1 METTT
6 KRMNIEIWSDV
17 MCPFCYLGKRKF
29 ENALAM
35 FPEKDKVNV
44 IWKSF
49 LLNPDLK
56 TDTSISIY
64 EYLSREK
71 GFDIEEAKEMNGH
84 ITQSARLVGLD
95 YNFDKVIVAN
105 TFKAHI
111 LLHYAGKQGLQND
124 VKERLLKAFFTDGRN
139 VDDITTLLEIAIEA
153 GLKTNA
159 LAEALENESYV
170 DEVREDIY
178 EAHQFGIRGVPFFIF
193 DRKYG
198 VSGAQESPVFLQ
210 TLEKSFS
217 EWRKTNPEIGLEI
230 IGGESCSADG
240 TCG

>member
-1 METTT
+1 METT
-6 KRMNIEIWSDV
+6 KNKMNIEIWSDV

-29 ENALAM
+29 ENALSQFA
-35 FPEKDKVNV
+35 EKDSVNV
-44 IWKSF
+44 LWKSF

-64 EYLSREK
+64 EYLSKAK
-71 GFDIEEAKEMNGH
+71 GFEIEQAKEMNEH
-84 ITQSARLVGLD
+84 VAQSGRLVGLD

-111 LLHYAGKQGLQND
+111 LLHFANKQGKQNE
-124 VKERLLKAFFTDGRN
+124 VKERLLKAFFNEGRN
-139 VDDITTLLEIAIEA
+139 VDDISVLLEIGNEA
-153 GLKTNA
+153 GLKIDT
-159 LAEALENESYV
+159 LKEALENELYV

-178 EAHQFGIRGVPFFIF
+178 EAQQFGIRGVPFFVF

-198 VSGAQESPVFLQ
+198 ISGAQESPVFLE

-217 EWRKTNPEIGLEI
+217 EWRKTNPEIHMEI
-230 IGGESCSADG
+230 IQGESCDVDG

>member
-1 METTT
+1 METTVN
-6 KRMNIEIWSDV
+6 KMNIEIWSDV

-29 ENALAM
+29 ENALAL
-35 FPEKDKVNV
+35 FPEMGRVNV

-71 GFDIEEAKEMNGH
+71 GFEIEQAKEKNGH
-84 ITQSARLVGLD
+84 ITQSASLVGLD

-111 LLHYAGKQGLQND
+111 LLHYANKQGKQNE
-124 VKERLLKAFFTDGRN
+124 VKERLLKAFFTEGRN
-139 VDDITTLLEIAIEA
+139 VDDIPTLLEIGNEA
-153 GLKTNA
+153 GLKTDT
-159 LAEALENESYV
+159 LTEALESELYA

-178 EAHQFGIRGVPFFIF
+178 EAQQFGIRGVPFFIF

-198 VSGAQESPVFLQ
+198 ISGAQESPVFLE
-210 TLEKSFS
+210 TLKKSFS
-217 EWRKTNPEIGLEI
+217 EWRKTNPDIGMEI
-230 IGGESCSADG
+230 IPGESCDIDG
-240 TCG
+240 TC

>member
-1 METTT
+1 MGTTT
-6 KRMNIEIWSDV
+6 NKMNIEIWSDV

-29 ENALAM
+29 ENALTQFA
-35 FPEKDKVNV
+35 EKDNVNV
-44 IWKSF
+44 LWKSF

-64 EYLSREK
+64 EYLSKTK
-71 GFDIEEAKEMNGH
+71 GFEIDQAKEMNEH
-84 ITQSARLVGLD
+84 ISQSARQVGLE
-95 YNFDKVIVAN
+95 YKFDKVIVAN

-111 LLHYAGKQGLQND
+111 LLHYANKQGKQND

-139 VDDITTLLEIAIEA
+139 VDDNMTLLEIASKA
-153 GLKTNA
+153 GLKTDT
-159 LAEALENESYV
+159 LAEALENELYV

-178 EAHQFGIRGVPFFIF
+178 EAQQFGIRGVPFFVF

-198 VSGAQESPVFLQ
+198 ISGAQESPVFLQ

-230 IGGESCSADG
+230 IAGESCSVDG
-240 TCG
+240 TC

>member
-1 METTT
+1 MT
-6 KRMNIEIWSDV
+6 IEIWSDV

-29 ENALAM
+29 ENALTQFA
-35 FPEKDKVNV
+35 EKDSVNV

-64 EYLSREK
+64 EYLSKAK
-71 GFDIEEAKEMNGH
+71 GIGIEQAKEMNKH
-84 ITQSARLVGLD
+84 ITQSGKLVD
-95 YNFDKVIVAN
+95 VEYNFDKVIVAN

-111 LLHYAGKQGLQND
+111 LLHCANNQGKQNE
-124 VKERLLKAFFTDGRN
+124 VKERLLKAFFTEGRN
-139 VDDITTLLEIAIEA
+139 VDDISVLLEIGNEA
-153 GLKTNA
+153 GLKTDT
-159 LAEALENESYV
+159 LAEALDNESYI

-178 EAHQFGIRGVPFFIF
+178 EAQQFGIRGVPFFVF

-198 VSGAQESPVFLQ
+198 VSGAQETPVFLE
-210 TLEKSFS
+210 TLKKSFA
-217 EWRKTNPEIGLEI
+217 EWRKMNPEIHMEI
-230 IGGESCSADG
+230 IHGESCDIDG